1 MEHRSSDVGRDVKP
15 GDCKQTESNKHTVF
29 FMLTELQASGL
40 NTAPQHSRGWWEG
53 PTFPNTSL
61 QQQVASGPSEPTL
74 PPEQLLPVCS
84 RLINTAQNP
93 SWVWSR
99 PTDTNIKST
108 HLTWRESFST
118 RLFRIKVRTRCVMTT
133 SCLSLQVS
141 GWLTALMTSGWNK
154 VSSSCS
160 LWWIISFWARWKWFV
175 LISAP
180 TDTNWRDTMWTT
192 HPLNRCL
199 LLHTV
204 HLASPVWR
212 LMPEVSLESLVL

>member
-1 MEHRSSDVGRDVKP
+1 MSVVMLNQVTANRLNLTNTQSSSCWLSSRLQDW
-15 GDCKQTESNKHTVF
+15 TLLLSTV
-29 FMLTELQASGL
+29 EADEKV
-40 NTAPQHSRGWWEG
+40 QHFR
-53 PTFPNTSL
+53 
-61 QQQVASGPSEPTL
+61 TL
-74 PPEQLLPVCS
+74 PSSS
-84 RLINTAQNP
+84 RSHRVHQNQHFHQNSSFLSAAGSSTRP
-93 SWVWSR
+93 RVWSR

-118 RLFRIKVRTRCVMTT
+118 QVFRIKVRTRCVMTT

-160 LWWIISFWARWKWFV
+160 LWWIISFWARWKWFL